1 MVFMETKREL
11 IASIADLTA
20 CLIQRFSEEDADEQ
34 AHMRRLCS
42 PDAQLALE
50 RMSVESL
57 HLLDAI
63 PAEADHHAVST
74 NIVGLAETTRTPKG
88 TVSKRVQRLTELGV
102 VSRHQLPGNRKE
114 VHLRL
119 TPIGEEIRTAHRS
132 LHEHMGTIPAD
143 FLTRYNTDELRVVTR
158 VLHDLLRMPRDGL
171 RFRPDLLD

>member
-11 IASIADLTA
+11 IDSITHFTA
-20 CLIQRFSEEDADEQ
+20 RLIQRFSEEDADEQ
-34 AHMRRLCS
+34 EHMRRLCS
-42 PDAQLALE
+42 PDAQLALG

-63 PAEADHHAVST
+63 PAETDNHEAST
-74 NIVGLAETTRTPKG
+74 NIVGLAEMTRSPKG

-102 VSRHQLPGNRKE
+102 VSRHRLPGNRKE
-114 VHLRL
+114 VHLSL
-119 TPIGEEIRTAHRS
+119 TPIGEEIRAAHRS

-143 FLTRYNTDELRVVTR
+143 FLARYSTTELRVITR
-158 VLHDLLRMPRDGL
+158 VLDDLLRMPRDGL